1 MDNMGYLRPKD
12 WQWVNAEHFGWQA
25 TSWFASSVGCP
36 VVAWTLGTCFNILF
50 SRGVSKGFPTRR
62 STWGPVFL
70 KGGFWRVD
78 WTFQKSFVRKI
89 RTDWANPRSLWSCS
103 AAYQGTPSWQC
114 RQPVFTFH
122 CMVQS
127 KRWRS
132 SLQKHLLQ
140 GIPGWLVR
148 VHAISQK
155 KHPTACAKH
164 AWSSDHGFTQQRLL
178 CCQNCTW
185 FMLPFSIL
193 VLTSTAR
200 ASKEN
205 MFEVHQRT
213 SLLTP
218 ENVTPCYNTAHSSF
232 VIVKYTGCIVS
243 TAGLRKAW

>member
-1 MDNMGYLRPKD
+1 MAMSP
-12 WQWVNAEHFGWQA
+12 
-25 TSWFASSVGCP
+25 
-36 VVAWTLGTCFNILF
+36 TCFYF
-50 SRGVSKGFPTRR
+50 SLHGAKQKVKKFLAEAPFTRY
-62 STWGPVFL
+62 TGMAGP
-70 KGGFWRVD
+70 GACD
-78 WTFQKSFVRKI
+78 
-89 RTDWANPRSLWSCS
+89 
-103 AAYQGTPSWQC
+103 
-114 RQPVFTFH
+114 FT
-122 CMVQS
+122 
-127 KRWRS
+127 
-132 SLQKHLLQ
+132 
-140 GIPGWLVR
+140 
-148 VHAISQK
+148 K
-155 KHPTACAKH
+155 KTPTACAKH

>member
-1 MDNMGYLRPKD
+1 MGYLRPKD

-70 KGGFWRVD
+70 RGGFWRVD

-140 GIPGWLVR
+140 GIPVWLVR

-155 KHPTACAKH
+155 KHPQHVQNMHGAPITDSLRRGYFVAKI
-164 AWSSDHGFTQQRLL
+164 AHGLCSHFHFFSPQLL
-178 CCQNCTW
+178 G
-185 FMLPFSIL
+185 L
-193 VLTSTAR
+193 
-200 ASKEN
+200 
-205 MFEVHQRT
+205 
-213 SLLTP
+213 
-218 ENVTPCYNTAHSSF
+218 
-232 VIVKYTGCIVS
+232 
-243 TAGLRKAW
+243 LRKICLKSIKGLHYSRQRMWRLATTLHTAVSWSWNILDASWVQPG

>member
-70 KGGFWRVD
+70 RGGFWRVD

-155 KHPTACAKH
+155 KHPQHVQNMHGAPITDSLSRGYFVAKI
-164 AWSSDHGFTQQRLL
+164 AHGL
-178 CCQNCTW
+178 CSHFHFFSHLNC
-185 FMLPFSIL
+185 
-193 VLTSTAR
+193 
-200 ASKEN
+200 
-205 MFEVHQRT
+205 
-213 SLLTP
+213 
-218 ENVTPCYNTAHSSF
+218 
-232 VIVKYTGCIVS
+232 
-243 TAGLRKAW
+243 

>member
-155 KHPTACAKH
+155 KHPQHVQNMHGAPITDSLSRGYFVAKI
-164 AWSSDHGFTQQRLL
+164 AHGLCSHFQFWFSPQLL
-178 CCQNCTW
+178 G
-185 FMLPFSIL
+185 L
-193 VLTSTAR
+193 
-200 ASKEN
+200 
-205 MFEVHQRT
+205 
-213 SLLTP
+213 
-218 ENVTPCYNTAHSSF
+218 
-232 VIVKYTGCIVS
+232 
-243 TAGLRKAW
+243 LRKICLKSIKGLHYSRQRMWRLATTLHTAVSWSWNILDASWVQPG